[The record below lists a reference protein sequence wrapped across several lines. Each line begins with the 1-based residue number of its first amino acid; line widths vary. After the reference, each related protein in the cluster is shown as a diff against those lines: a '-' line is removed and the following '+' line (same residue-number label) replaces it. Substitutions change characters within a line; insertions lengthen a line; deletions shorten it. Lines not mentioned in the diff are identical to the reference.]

1 VRVSRQKAGE
11 NRQAVLD
18 AAARLFRERG
28 LDGAGVA
35 EVTREAGLTH
45 GGFYGQFPGGK
56 DALAAEAVAS
66 AFEAMQAFWQGL
78 TADLQPGADSLAAV
92 ATAYLSPKHR
102 DHPGYG
108 CPVPALAADAAR
120 SGPVLQDAFATGVER
135 LVAVLAGNLKAAG
148 VGPDRAREEALLLL
162 SSLSGALA
170 LSRAVATASPALADE
185 VLEAVCGRIL
195 ARCGSAPLAS

>member
-1 VRVSRQKAGE
+1 MRVSRQKAGE
-11 NRQAVLD
+11 NRAAVLE

-56 DALAAEAVAS
+56 DGLAAEAVAR
-66 AFEAMQAFWQGL
+66 AFEDTRAFWQGL
-78 TADLQPGADSLAAV
+78 TADKQPGADALAAV
-92 ATAYLSPKHR
+92 MAAYLSPEHR
-102 DHPGYG
+102 DDPGHG

-120 SGPVLQDAFATGVER
+120 SGRALQDAFATGVER
-135 LVAVLAGNLKAAG
+135 FLAALAADLEAAG
-148 VGPDRAREEALLLL
+148 IEPLQAREEALMLL

-170 LSRAVATASPALADE
+170 LARAVASASPALADE
-185 VLEAVCGRIL
+185 VLKTVCR
-195 ARCGSAPLAS
+195 RVSAPVRLGAAS